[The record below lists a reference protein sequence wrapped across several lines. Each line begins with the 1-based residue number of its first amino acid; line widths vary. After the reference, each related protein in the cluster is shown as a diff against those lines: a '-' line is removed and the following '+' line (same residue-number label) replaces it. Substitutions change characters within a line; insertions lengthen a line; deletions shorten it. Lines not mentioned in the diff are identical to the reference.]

1 MTLPHLKAIRKYLFE
16 TARVLAEKNGATIVI
31 SEEEEYRAFTID
43 KGDPFL
49 HYLRGD
55 IHQMRHRSCSHRKG
69 GGSDA
74 NVFNERRINA
84 VNIAT
89 GMRQVHSNEEHIS
102 LTDLYSGCRVVLQAI
117 TGFEG
122 FNP

>member
-49 HYLRGD
+49 HYLRGIFTKCGID
-55 IHQMRHRSCSHRKG
+55 PVLIERAGAQMP
-69 GGSDA
+69 
-74 NVFNERRINA
+74 
-84 VNIAT
+84 T
-89 GMRQVHSNEEHIS
+89 
-102 LTDLYSGCRVVLQAI
+102 YSTSAG
-117 TGFEG
+117 
-122 FNP
+122 